1 MNVAR
6 ARNLA
11 VVLIF
16 LTGFLHVALVWI
28 YGLFEFRQFAYAFA
42 FMGIIYIALM
52 PGVIIGKKRFYGL
65 TMIYAIVILSIW
77 AYSKI
82 GVLGEA
88 FGGPYPEIDFWQVFV
103 KGIEAILVI
112 DLLALL
118 LTPTVPAAVP
128 AAPAPQPH

>member
-1 MNVAR
+1 MTR

-16 LTGFLHVALVWI
+16 LTGFLHIALVWI

-42 FMGIIYIALM
+42 FMGTIYIALM
-52 PGVIIGKKRFYGL
+52 PGVIIGRKSFYGL
-65 TMIYAIVILSIW
+65 TMIYAIVILGIW
-77 AYSKI
+77 TYSKI

-88 FGGPYPEIDFWQVFV
+88 FGGPYPDIDFWQVFV
-103 KGIEAILVI
+103 KGIEVILVI

-118 LTPTVPAAVP
+118 LAPTTPVATQVAQ
-128 AAPAPQPH
+128 APQPH